1 MKKNRDKYPN
11 NIQYRSATGY
21 GCPDTAACDTKYYGF
36 KNQVRNAA
44 ALFHQVLSG
53 GWSNYHVGNNQIA
66 YHPNG
71 ACGSSTVYIENLA
84 TAALYRYTPYQPNSA
99 ALNWGSDACSSYGNR
114 NFYHY
119 FTEWFG
125 STQQDVPVTKY
136 QTIAD
141 GEYVIASG
149 LTYDTVLTADGN
161 NNSSN
166 VTMRTR
172 ANGQKSQRWR
182 TQYHADDHSYTFTN
196 VASGKVLDLYNA
208 ATNNGTNIQIY
219 DSNGSCAQR
228 WNVIA
233 NSDGSKTLLSA
244 CSKAYA
250 IDVNGGNNQSG
261 ANVQLYGSNNTA
273 AQNWFMIPDA
283 AITDGVY
290 EIIAGTNESLRLD
303 AHGGLIN
310 LSNGT
315 NIQVYVGNNTAA
327 QKWQLKYNA
336 QDGTY
341 TITNPYRGLSLD
353 VSGGNTSNGTNI
365 QMYTQNG
372 TSSQKWYILPQDGG
386 YVMISQKS
394 GRVMDINNGGS
405 NSGANVQLYVSN
417 RTKAQ
422 TWKFTAA
429 NIDQVVENGIYEIV
443 AGTNSDRVL
452 DVSGGVPNARNG
464 ANVQIYDRNQTDAQ
478 RWRITYD
485 RETDSYLI
493 INPASNLSLD
503 VSGGSLS
510 SSANIQMYTQN
521 GTLAQRWS
529 ITKNSDNSFT
539 ITSVNSNHVADIHG
553 GSGGNSANVQQYV
566 SNNTPAQKWQLTKL
580 GN

>member
-1 MKKNRDKYPN
+1 
-11 NIQYRSATGY
+11 
-21 GCPDTAACDTKYYGF
+21 
-36 KNQVRNAA
+36 
-44 ALFHQVLSG
+44 
-53 GWSNYHVGNNQIA
+53 
-66 YHPNG
+66 
-71 ACGSSTVYIENLA
+71 
-84 TAALYRYTPYQPNSA
+84 
-99 ALNWGSDACSSYGNR
+99 
-114 NFYHY
+114 
-119 FTEWFG
+119 
-125 STQQDVPVTKY
+125 
-136 QTIAD
+136 
-141 GEYVIASG
+141 
-149 LTYDTVLTADGN
+149 
-161 NNSSN
+161 
-166 VTMRTR
+166 
-172 ANGQKSQRWR
+172 
-182 TQYHADDHSYTFTN
+182 
-196 VASGKVLDLYNA
+196 
-208 ATNNGTNIQIY
+208 
-219 DSNGSCAQR
+219 
-228 WNVIA
+228 
-233 NSDGSKTLLSA
+233 
-244 CSKAYA
+244 
-250 IDVNGGNNQSG
+250 
-261 ANVQLYGSNNTA
+261 
-273 AQNWFMIPDA
+273 
-283 AITDGVY
+283 
-290 EIIAGTNESLRLD
+290 
-303 AHGGLIN
+303 
-310 LSNGT
+310 
-315 NIQVYVGNNTAA
+315 
-327 QKWQLKYNA
+327 
-336 QDGTY
+336 
-341 TITNPYRGLSLD
+341 
-353 VSGGNTSNGTNI
+353 
-365 QMYTQNG
+365 
-372 TSSQKWYILPQDGG
+372 
-386 YVMISQKS
+386 MISQKS

-485 RETDSYLI
+485 RETDSCLI